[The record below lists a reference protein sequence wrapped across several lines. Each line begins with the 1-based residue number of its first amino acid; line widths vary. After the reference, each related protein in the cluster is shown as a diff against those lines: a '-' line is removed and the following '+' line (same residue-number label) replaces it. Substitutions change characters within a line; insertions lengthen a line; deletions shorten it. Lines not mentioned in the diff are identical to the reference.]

1 MPIQVRTHLIR
12 TDLGIVRDVMVEIT
26 LQNLHI
32 RLTWTLSV
40 LGKLDF
46 GAIVKFIMIIDY
58 LLRMYIEILCW
69 RMHLAL
75 SVFVSQI

>member
-58 LLRMYIEILCW
+58 LLRMYIEILC
-69 RMHLAL
+69 
-75 SVFVSQI
+75 